1 MLFKEQFLK
10 YKRICLKVFGE
21 ICWKHVIL
29 LKINC
34 ATDTRFFYKQQ
45 FYKQRQAEI
54 GKKIKQMLSN
64 TLRLN
69 FCFIH
74 TLSFKNNRTNSK
86 K

>member
-10 YKRICLKVFGE
+10 YKRICLKVFRE

>member
-45 FYKQRQAEI
+45 FYEQRQAEI
-54 GKKIKQMLSN
+54 GKKNQANAKQHSEAEL
-64 TLRLN
+64 LLHPHV
-69 FCFIH
+69 IIQ
-74 TLSFKNNRTNSK
+74 K
-86 K
+86 